1 MMPLNL
7 PHTLFPDQR
16 SAFLSSTPEGK
27 GKRKNGVQPILERLK
42 TMKRLAVIDIGTNS
56 IHMVLAEIGKDFSYK
71 IVDRIKEMARLGDG
85 TFTTHRLSQE
95 AMERGLIILKRFSML
110 AGNKGFDP
118 ILPIATSAVREAKN
132 GGDFLELVRKE
143 TGLKVR
149 VITGE
154 EEARLIYLGVKNSMD
169 FPRFPAMIVDIGGGS
184 VELMACTQ
192 HRLTWMRSLKLG
204 AIRLKDQFLK
214 TEPPDKKMVHR
225 MENLVSQTLKKTLPK
240 KRVSQ
245 FHQLVATSGMAGNLA
260 EIIYLARTGRPL
272 SQIDMA
278 TIELEEVRKVEELLR
293 TKDTQARLKIPG
305 LDPRRVDILYP
316 GVLVLR
322 LLMERIGVKQV
333 RISDKAI
340 REGVIYDFIQQ
351 HQEGLRAEQEIPHIR
366 RRQILLLARRYQY
379 PKVHAHHVAKLAL
392 SLFDQTRTLHAF
404 GDREREWLEYAAFLH
419 DIGHHICE
427 NKHHKH
433 TYYLITQADLPGF
446 SSEEV
451 AIMANVARYHRR
463 GRPKISHK
471 AFRLLDQEQRH
482 KVLVLSAILRIADG
496 LDRSH
501 FSVVKKIAIEPGK
514 PLRLHV
520 SFRCDP
526 ELELWTTE
534 RRKKMFEKIFHC
546 RIELNPETAASTAV
560 A

>member
-1 MMPLNL
+1 M
-7 PHTLFPDQR
+7 Q
-16 SAFLSSTPEGK
+16 
-27 GKRKNGVQPILERLK
+27 
-42 TMKRLAVIDIGTNS
+42 RLAVIDIGTNS
-56 IHMVLAEIGKDFSYK
+56 IHMVLAEIGKGFSYK

-85 TFTTHRLSQE
+85 TFTSHRLSQE
-95 AMERGLIILKRFSML
+95 AMDRGLTVLKRFSTL
-110 AGNKGFDP
+110 ANNKGFDL

-132 GGDFLELVRKE
+132 GGDFLKLVRKE
-143 TGLKVR
+143 LGLRVR

-154 EEARLIYLGVKNSMD
+154 EEARLIYLGVRNSMD
-169 FPRFPAMIVDIGGGS
+169 LSQFPAMIVDIGGGS

-192 HRLTWMRSLKLG
+192 KRLQFVRSLKLG

-214 TEPPDKKMVHR
+214 SDPPDKKMVQR
-225 MENLVSQTLKKTLPK
+225 MENLVGQTLKKSLSK
-240 KRVSQ
+240 KRDTQ
-245 FHQLVATSGMAGNLA
+245 FNQLVATSGMAGNLT

-278 TIELEEVRKVEELLR
+278 TIELDEVRAVEGLLR
-293 TKDTQARLKIPG
+293 TKDPQARLKIPG
-305 LDPRRVDILYP
+305 LDPRRVDTLYP

-322 LLMERIGVKQV
+322 ILMERIGGKQA

-351 HQEGLRAEQEIPHIR
+351 HQEGLRAEQEIPHVR

-392 SLFDQTRTLHAF
+392 SLFDQTRSLHNL
-404 GDREREWLEYAAFLH
+404 GDREREWLEYAALLH
-419 DIGHHICE
+419 DIGHHISE

-433 TYYLITQADLPGF
+433 TYYLMIHADLPGF

-451 AIMANVARYHRR
+451 GMMANVARYHRR
-463 GRPKISHK
+463 AKPKVKDKGFQI
-471 AFRLLDQEQRH
+471 LDRDQR
-482 KVLVLSAILRIADG
+482 KVVSCLSAILRIADG

-501 FSVVKKIAIEPGK
+501 FSVVKKIKIEPGK

-520 SFRCDP
+520 SFRYDP

-534 RRKKMFEKIFHC
+534 RRKKLFEKIFHC
-546 RIELNPETAASTAV
+546 PVELV
-560 A
+560 APTVESKSVA